1 VRSPA
6 ARALLVLVGVALVA
20 VAAIFYISRY
30 LRSPTPFAT
39 AQPGPH
45 QAKLT
50 LGTTPAVGKLGHNP
64 SWVSYLVR
72 EHGRWDQ
79 TTVFDVPAHSLV
91 HVTIYNFDGASAL
104 RNPFLSQVQGT
115 VGAKMRI
122 NGKPTDV
129 IPPDDASHTFTI
141 PQYDVSVPLKGV
153 PDDAPHQCAEMP
165 CPLSKAHETIT
176 FTFRTGK
183 PGRYRWQ
190 CFVPCAAG
198 FIDGFAGP
206 MQTIGYM
213 DGFIHVTST

>member
-1 VRSPA
+1 MGSLWVKLA
-6 ARALLVLVGVALVA
+6 GIVIAVAIVA
-20 VAAIFYISRY
+20 VTITLYISHY
-30 LRSPTPFAT
+30 LRSPTPFT
-39 AQPGPH
+39 AAQTGP
-45 QAKLT
+45 QRASLV
-50 LGTTPAVGKLGHNP
+50 LGTTPAAGSLGGSK

-72 EHGRWDQ
+72 ENGHWDH

-91 HVTIYNFDGASAL
+91 HVTIYNFDGQSGL
-104 RNPFLSQVQGT
+104 RNAFLSQVQGT
-115 VGAKMRI
+115 VGGGMQI

-129 IPPDDASHTFTI
+129 INPDAASHTFTV
-141 PQYDVSVPLKGV
+141 PELGVSVPVLGL
-153 PDDAPHQCAEMP
+153 PDDAKNQCPEMP
-165 CPLSKAHETIT
+165 CSLKQAHETVT

-213 DGFIHVTST
+213 DGFVHVI

>member
-1 VRSPA
+1 MRSPA
-6 ARALLVLVGVALVA
+6 ARALLVLVGVAVVA
-20 VAAIFYISRY
+20 VAATLYISRY
-30 LRSPTPFAT
+30 LRSPTPFAA
-39 AQPGPH
+39 AQTGPH
-45 QAKLT
+45 RASLT
-50 LGTTPAVGKLGHNP
+50 LGTTPAVGKLGHNA

-72 EHGRWDQ
+72 DHGRWDQ

-91 HVTIYNFDGASAL
+91 HVKIYNFDGASGL

-115 VGAKMRI
+115 VGGNMRI
-122 NGKPTDV
+122 NGKPTDI
-129 IPPDDASHTFTI
+129 IPPDDSSHTF
-141 PQYDVSVPLKGV
+141 SVPQLGISVPIKGV
-153 PDDAPHQCAEMP
+153 ADDAPHQCAEMP
-165 CPLSKAHETIT
+165 CPLDKAHETIT

-213 DGFIHVTST
+213 DGFIHVI

>member
-1 VRSPA
+1 
-6 ARALLVLVGVALVA
+6 
-20 VAAIFYISRY
+20 VAAIFYVSRY
-30 LRSPTPFAT
+30 LRSPPPFAAAET
-39 AQPGPH
+39 GPH
-45 QAKLT
+45 RASLT

-72 EHGRWDQ
+72 DHGQWKQ

-91 HVTIYNFDGASAL
+91 HVTIYNFDGDSGL

-115 VGAKMRI
+115 VGGKMLV
-122 NGKPTDV
+122 NGKSTDV
-129 IPPDDASHTFTI
+129 IPPDDASHTF
-141 PQYDVSVPLKGV
+141 SVPQLGISVPIKGV
-153 PDDAPHQCAEMP
+153 ADDAPHQCAEMP
-165 CPLSKAHETIT
+165 CSLSKAHNTIE

-198 FIDGFAGP
+198 FIYGFAGP

-213 DGFIHVTST
+213 DGFIHVI